1 MQVCDWDERKPIC
14 AIDDNYAETI
24 KNKISTQLISRWELV
39 MGRLGEDTIKRYR
52 QTGDDMEKNLTGQQD
67 ILLSFT

>member
-24 KNKISTQLISRWELV
+24 KNKISTQLISRWEFV
-39 MGRLGEDTIKRYR
+39 GEDPTKKKRQR
-52 QTGDDMEKNLTGQQD
+52 GDEMGKNLIGQQY